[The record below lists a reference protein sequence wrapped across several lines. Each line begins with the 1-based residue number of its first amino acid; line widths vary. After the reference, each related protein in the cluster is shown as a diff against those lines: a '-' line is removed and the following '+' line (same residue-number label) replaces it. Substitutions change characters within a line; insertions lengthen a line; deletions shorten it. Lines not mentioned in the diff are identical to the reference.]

1 MTDPAPFL
9 RFRHVSKRFPGARA
23 LADVSFDVARGS
35 CHALCGENGAGK
47 STLGKILAGTDSRD
61 AGEILVDGKPVAFED
76 PRDALAAGIAMVHQ
90 ELAFCENL
98 SVAENLCLA
107 DLPRRGLFVSRPAM
121 VERARAMMAAA
132 AIEAPID
139 VRRLMGDLTV
149 AEQQMVQIAAAVA
162 SGARVIIFDEPTSS
176 LSEREAEHLYGL
188 LGRLRENQVTVVYVS
203 HRMPEIFRL
212 CDTITVLRDGRHVA
226 TRAAAALPEAELV
239 ELMIGRRLDDYLP
252 AESAATAGPELLHV
266 NGLASPGK
274 FADVSFSVRAGEVV
288 GIAGLVGAGRSD
300 IAKAIFGLDPEV
312 RGRIAVAGMAL
323 PLGSPSAA
331 MRAGMG
337 FVPEDRKRQGLVLS
351 LPALQNLTLPTLSD
365 LASLGWILPGRERAL
380 AADAFSRLKASPP
393 DLAYVT
399 AGLSGGNQQKIV
411 LAKWLAARCR
421 LLILDEP
428 TRGVDVGAKA
438 EIHALVGALAA
449 EGTGVLLISSEL
461 PELIALSTRVLVLR
475 EGRLVGELARAEVQ
489 QQALLRLMAG
499 LERG

>member
-1 MTDPAPFL
+1 
-9 RFRHVSKRFPGARA
+9 
-23 LADVSFDVARGS
+23 
-35 CHALCGENGAGK
+35 
-47 STLGKILAGTDSRD
+47 
-61 AGEILVDGKPVAFED
+61 
-76 PRDALAAGIAMVHQ
+76 
-90 ELAFCENL
+90 
-98 SVAENLCLA
+98 
-107 DLPRRGLFVSRPAM
+107 
-121 VERARAMMAAA
+121 MMAAA

-139 VRRLMGDLTV
+139 VRRLVGDLTV
-149 AEQQMVQIAAAVA
+149 AEQQMLQIAAAVA
-162 SGARVIIFDEPTSS
+162 GGARVIIFDEPTSS
-176 LSEREAEHLYGL
+176 LSEREAEHFYAL
-188 LGRLRENQVTVVYVS
+188 LGRLREKQVTAVYVS

-212 CDTITVLRDGRHVA
+212 CDTVTVLRDGRHVA

-239 ELMIGRRLDDYLP
+239 ELMIGRRLDEYLP
-252 AESAATAGPELLHV
+252 TEAAAAVGPELLRV
-266 NGLASPGK
+266 SGLASPGK
-274 FADVSFSVRAGEVV
+274 FTDVSFSVRAGEVV

-337 FVPEDRKRQGLVLS
+337 FVPEDRKRQGLVMS
-351 LPALQNLTLPTLSD
+351 LPALHNLTLPTLGFRNPRRVPDLPRRASASKPRFRSRESD

-380 AADAFSRLKASPP
+380 AADAFSRLKTSPP
-393 DLAYVT
+393 DLDYVT

-475 EGRLVGELARAEVQ
+475 EGRLVGELERAEVQ
-489 QQALLRLMAG
+489 QPALLRLMAG
-499 LERG
+499 LST